1 MEKQVQDFGYILFN
15 TMTLTALLQY
25 TSMVTSDD
33 MVVT

>member
-1 MEKQVQDFGYILFN
+1 LFN